1 MATNFPTSVDALTN
15 PTSVSTLNNP
25 SHSGQH
31 ANANDAIE
39 AIETILV
46 PAVNAWTSY
55 TPVAKLGST
64 TLTSGGSTTGLYIV
78 LGKMVTVMI
87 NDSTYLTGSRA
98 VEDVNI
104 SLPFAT
110 TGGTFYGTGY
120 LAFQDGSGAY
130 YYNTATVYANGSTVK
145 FLRNDVQET
154 YISPTRTNDLSNFGT
169 MNSSFFTKNCT
180 ITYQK
185 A

>member
-15 PTSVSTLNNP
+15 PTTVSTLNSP
-25 SHSGQH
+25 SHAGQH

-64 TLTSGGSTTGLYIV
+64 TLTSGSTTGLYIV
-78 LGKMVTVMI
+78 LGKMVTVII

-110 TGGTFYGTGY
+110 TGATSYGAGY
-120 LAFQDGSGAY
+120 LQFQDGSGVY
-130 YYNTATVYANGSTVK
+130 YTNTATVAANGSTLY
-145 FLRNDVQET
+145 FLRNDVQQT
-154 YISPTRTNDLSNFGT
+154 YVSPTTTNNLYNFGT
-169 MNSSFFTKNCT
+169 MNSSTLIKNCT